1 MQSVLL
7 FVHLYFNII
16 GTVLFLTLYSI
27 LNAVIHFPFANDT
40 VGVAGI
46 ALIHSI
52 FNIFAT
58 VVLFR
63 LQRDWRSW
71 HI

>member
-1 MQSVLL
+1 MISSVGANRNAKRTA

-46 ALIHSI
+46 APVSYTHLDVYKRQS
-52 FNIFAT
+52 
-58 VVLFR
+58 
-63 LQRDWRSW
+63 
-71 HI
+71 